1 MTTKQ
6 LWEANKDQTAD
17 LWIRSIRFTYG
28 VLNAL
33 ELDKKKPKS
42 KAKTKEEIEHDKA
55 FEEWQK

>member
-33 ELDKKKPKS
+33 ELDKKKKI
-42 KAKTKEEIEHDKA
+42 KKTKNYKQ
-55 FEEWQK
+55 FEEWKK